1 MRFSFDLALQLK
13 DVAQILAGSGR
24 QGRHCTQKLQQGC
37 HLCSPTW
44 HTHVPHPSPISNHAF
59 SHREPARA
67 LLGTTSRSHS
77 SIVTGFLHEGQR
89 NLHLPMHHIFAG
101 CRNQG
106 HLIGTVQEDLGQ
118 HSWCDPNHMGRYQP
132 ANPAQNQPRT
142 FRPQPHHREVP
153 NTPQPGRCLPTVTGC
168 GIFSCKLSIPG
179 GCPSPHGQAFGWQ
192 GTAGGAGALLFLTLF
207 LPRSFSWH
215 HLVVAGMAM
224 PLVANGLGY
233 P

>member
-1 MRFSFDLALQLK
+1 
-13 DVAQILAGSGR
+13 
-24 QGRHCTQKLQQGC
+24 
-37 HLCSPTW
+37 
-44 HTHVPHPSPISNHAF
+44 
-59 SHREPARA
+59 
-67 LLGTTSRSHS
+67 
-77 SIVTGFLHEGQR
+77 
-89 NLHLPMHHIFAG
+89 MHHIFAG

-192 GTAGGAGALLFLTLF
+192 GAAGGAGALLFLTLF